1 MDLDFQTSR
10 EPVLECLTRSSFRP
24 RGLDDP
30 RGPLID
36 PPLLIRRT
44 RTRIGVKMINILKI
58 TPFLWTI
65 VRVKTY
71 LWLAMLLFNLQVI
84 PFVCFV

>member
-10 EPVLECLTRSSFRP
+10 EPVLECLTCSSFSS
-24 RGLDDP
+24 L
-30 RGPLID
+30 GPLID
-36 PPLLIRRT
+36 PPLLIKRT

-71 LWLAMLLFNLQVI
+71 LWLAMLLFNLQLI
-84 PFVCFV
+84 PLVCFV